1 MSIQLWRVVQDQES
15 YYKKITGLDYDEAVE
30 LNILL
35 EKSKPL
41 LPSEHEEWDELIYTP
56 FRYPLPVGV
65 NFGSRF
71 KAPMAN
77 YNLLY
82 ASTDKETSFAEAAH
96 HMITERA
103 HLANIEDEV
112 VSKTSFSFDLINAE
126 KINDVT
132 KREDI
137 KQIMSDDYSHSYL
150 YASKTISKVNG
161 FKYPSARLVGG
172 VNYAIKEIKTLSKEV
187 RQKESLAFKFNGS
200 KRSVVIAK
208 YLGENLFKYS
218 QQNIFEP

>member
-15 YYKKITGLDYDEAVE
+15 YYKKITGLDYEEAFE
-30 LNILL
+30 LNFLL

-82 ASTDKETSFAEAAH
+82 ASTEKETSFAEAAH
-96 HMITERA
+96 HMIAERA

-112 VSKTSFSFDLINAE
+112 VGKTSFSFDLINIE
-126 KINDVT
+126 NINDIT
-132 KREDI
+132 KRKDLRL
-137 KQIMSDDYSHSYL
+137 IMSDDYSHSYL
-150 YASKTISKVNG
+150 YASKAIKKANG
-161 FKYPSARLVGG
+161 FKYPSARLAGG
-172 VNYAIKEIKTLSKEV
+172 VNYAIKEIKILSKEV
-187 RQKESLAFKFNGS
+187 RHKESLAFKFNGN
-200 KRSVVIAK
+200 KRSVEIDK
-208 YLGENLFKYS
+208 YLGGNLFKYN
-218 QQNIFEP
+218 QQNIFEL